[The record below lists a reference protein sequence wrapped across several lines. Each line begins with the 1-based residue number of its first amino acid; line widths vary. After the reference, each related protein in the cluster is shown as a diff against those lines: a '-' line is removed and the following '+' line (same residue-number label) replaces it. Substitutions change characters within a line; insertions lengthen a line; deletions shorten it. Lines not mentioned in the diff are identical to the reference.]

1 MSRHK
6 ITNQPRF
13 DFRDA
18 AFEALEHFPQLRA
31 RTIFLLDQQNP
42 DGSALKAYGEPNT
55 VIAQMSNQSW
65 RKNINGFL
73 AYMRE
78 HKTSVACF
86 IKGQPHQAIIFTPH
100 SVLSP
105 VHNDRAAML
114 FFEFDHE
121 LGHLLTSKGRNITE
135 HGTTTEAEN
144 SAEAFATLRSIQR
157 FGGARAH
164 LDALSRWR
172 ARCLI
177 ASGNKTHIT
186 TAVIDAIIADSTRVD
201 FSKLTP
207 QETIMAANEYAQRYC
222 PSGKDVDFAVAN
234 LHGAKDFAS
243 NGDHQQRLVS
253 MLLTTSSPFIFHIG
267 ARAVVSVLAN
277 DIGAKLPK
285 DLRNSMIMK
294 LQSRAYKL
302 GLEDTLAH
310 LQASSGII
318 EPKTKKPASRAH
330 GLVRSLR

>member
-18 AFEALEHFPQLRA
+18 AFEALEHFPQLRE
-31 RTIFLLDQQNP
+31 RTTFLLDQQNP
-42 DGSALKAYGEPNT
+42 DGQALKAYGDPKAVVT
-55 VIAQMSNQSW
+55 QMGNLTW
-65 RKNINGFL
+65 RKQIHGFL

-78 HKTSVACF
+78 NKTSVACF
-86 IKGQPHQAIIFTPH
+86 VKGMPHQAIIFTPH

-105 VHNDRAAML
+105 VHSDRAAML

-121 LGHLLTSKGRNITE
+121 LGHLLTSKGRNITV

-177 ASGNKTHIT
+177 AGGNKTHIT
-186 TAVIDAIIADSTRVD
+186 TAVIDAILADSTRVD

-222 PSGKDVDFAVAN
+222 PTGKDVDFAVAN
-234 LHGAKDFAS
+234 LHGAKDFMHDGA
-243 NGDHQQRLVS
+243 HQQRLVNIL
-253 MLLTTSSPFIFHIG
+253 MNTQQPFIFHIG
-267 ARAVVSVLAN
+267 ARAIVSVLSS

-285 DLRNSMIMK
+285 DLRNSLIMK
-294 LQSRAYKL
+294 VQSRAYKL
-302 GLEDTLAH
+302 GLEDTLAQ
-310 LQASSGII
+310 LQASSGIV